1 MEQRICYG
9 KNTPVTFLENL
20 HFTRECPYR
29 VRKKDFQN
37 DDIAP
42 LHYADTL
49 EIGVCCGIRG
59 EVLIGSSRLT
69 VDGNAVYAVPPG
81 AVHATSFS
89 RGTGCIYVLQIS
101 PEALKELVNI
111 ELLFS
116 QCGKTL
122 SAIPHIC
129 QDFDTIHDLAR
140 QLIRLDGKP
149 LERIRVLLTLFSL
162 LERQTPGGAAM
173 SPVRPDN

>member
-81 AVHATSFS
+81 RFTPLPSAGAPGAFM
-89 RGTGCIYVLQIS
+89 CCKS
-101 PEALKELVNI
+101 P
-111 ELLFS
+111 
-116 QCGKTL
+116 
-122 SAIPHIC
+122 
-129 QDFDTIHDLAR
+129 R
-140 QLIRLDGKP
+140 R
-149 LERIRVLLTLFSL
+149 R
-162 LERQTPGGAAM
+162 
-173 SPVRPDN
+173 

>member
-9 KNTPVTFLENL
+9 KNTPVTFLENR
-20 HFTRECPYR
+20 HFSRECPYR

-49 EIGVCCGIRG
+49 ELGVCCGIQG
-59 EVLIGSSRLT
+59 EVIIRNERLM
-69 VDGNAVYAVPPG
+69 VDGEAVYAVPPG

-101 PEALKELVNI
+101 PEALKERLPGH
-111 ELLFS
+111 ELFHPDLPENAGLYAKAVCT
-116 QCGKTL
+116 QLQALCAMTGLLRETPATKKT
-122 SAIPHIC
+122 
-129 QDFDTIHDLAR
+129 
-140 QLIRLDGKP
+140 KP
-149 LERIRVLLTLFSL
+149 GSRGESGF
-162 LERQTPGGAAM
+162 GAL
-173 SPVRPDN
+173 